1 MGSPQ
6 NRSIERKI
14 RIVILSISLISLFL
28 AFAGFLIY
36 EFVTARQRM
45 VTGLETTAQILGT
58 NCTAALTFE
67 NKQDATDVL
76 GALRSQPRIISA
88 AIFDRNNNLFATYV
102 RDQPSAIPSPA
113 FDSSGARF
121 SNDRLILCQ
130 PIVFDRVKIGT
141 IMLESDLQAMYQRF
155 TSYGGIVLLVLL
167 GSTAITFLSASKLLR
182 RISRPI
188 LDLAQTART
197 ISQNNDYSI
206 RATRTSDDETGSLA
220 DAINQMLTQIQER
233 GATLQRANEAMA
245 LEIAERK
252 RAEEA
257 LRLAH
262 DELEMRV
269 QERTAELSRI
279 NEELRQSEARF
290 RLMVSGVKDYAIL
303 MLDPEGRVI
312 SWNAGAERIKG
323 YRAEEIIGKHF
334 SCFYPADDQARDK
347 PAIALKTAVEQGR
360 FEDENWR
367 VRKDGTRLWANVV
380 ITPMHDEHGQLRGF
394 GKVSRD
400 MTDRKRA
407 EEEIR
412 TTRNVLDS
420 VIENMPN
427 MLFLKDAKDLR
438 FVRLNKAGEELLG
451 LTNQELIG
459 KNDYDF
465 FPKQEADFFV
475 SKDREVLR
483 DKRVHDIPEEPI
495 QTKHL
500 GLRYLHTK
508 KIALLDERGD
518 PRYLLGISEDIT
530 EQKEAELAKRQSEEL
545 FQKAFRSSPAGIFIS
560 RDADGTIIDVND
572 SYLRMIGH
580 TREEV
585 IGHTSAE
592 VGVTSLE
599 DVEKI
604 RKIFHEQGFAR
615 DLELVIRTR
624 SGKIIQ
630 SLTSLERIEIGG
642 SPALLSI
649 VYDITE
655 RKKAEGEILLL
666 NKELAK
672 RLTELDVVNRELEA
686 FSYSVS
692 HDLRAPLRSIDGF
705 SQALL
710 EDFEPVLN
718 DRGKD
723 YLKRVRTSSQRMAQ
737 LIDDLLNLSRIT
749 RAEMRHEKVNLSEIA
764 ETIATELQR
773 AQPDRRVEFRIAK
786 NVLAEGDPRLLRIVM
801 DNLMNNSW
809 KYTNK
814 RPAAVIEF
822 GINHQTDRPAF
833 FVRDDGAGF
842 EMKYAQK
849 LFGAFQRLH
858 GMDEFPG
865 SGIGLATVQR
875 IIHRHGGNIW
885 AEGKVDEG
893 ATFHFTL
900 S

>member
-1 MGSPQ
+1 
-6 NRSIERKI
+6 
-14 RIVILSISLISLFL
+14 
-28 AFAGFLIY
+28 
-36 EFVTARQRM
+36 
-45 VTGLETTAQILGT
+45 
-58 NCTAALTFE
+58 
-67 NKQDATDVL
+67 
-76 GALRSQPRIISA
+76 
-88 AIFDRNNNLFATYV
+88 
-102 RDQPSAIPSPA
+102 
-113 FDSSGARF
+113 
-121 SNDRLILCQ
+121 
-130 PIVFDRVKIGT
+130 
-141 IMLESDLQAMYQRF
+141 
-155 TSYGGIVLLVLL
+155 
-167 GSTAITFLSASKLLR
+167 
-182 RISRPI
+182 
-188 LDLAQTART
+188 
-197 ISQNNDYSI
+197 
-206 RATRTSDDETGSLA
+206 
-220 DAINQMLTQIQER
+220 
-233 GATLQRANEAMA
+233 
-245 LEIAERK
+245 
-252 RAEEA
+252 
-257 LRLAH
+257 
-262 DELEMRV
+262 
-269 QERTAELSRI
+269 
-279 NEELRQSEARF
+279 
-290 RLMVSGVKDYAIL
+290 
-303 MLDPEGRVI
+303 
-312 SWNAGAERIKG
+312 
-323 YRAEEIIGKHF
+323 
-334 SCFYPADDQARDK
+334 
-347 PAIALKTAVEQGR
+347 
-360 FEDENWR
+360 
-367 VRKDGTRLWANVV
+367 
-380 ITPMHDEHGQLRGF
+380 
-394 GKVSRD
+394 
-400 MTDRKRA
+400 
-407 EEEIR
+407 
-412 TTRNVLDS
+412 
-420 VIENMPN
+420 
-427 MLFLKDAKDLR
+427 
-438 FVRLNKAGEELLG
+438 
-451 LTNQELIG
+451 
-459 KNDYDF
+459 
-465 FPKQEADFFV
+465 
-475 SKDREVLR
+475 
-483 DKRVHDIPEEPI
+483 
-495 QTKHL
+495 
-500 GLRYLHTK
+500 
-508 KIALLDERGD
+508 
-518 PRYLLGISEDIT
+518 
-530 EQKEAELAKRQSEEL
+530 
-545 FQKAFRSSPAGIFIS
+545 
-560 RDADGTIIDVND
+560 
-572 SYLRMIGH
+572 
-580 TREEV
+580 
-585 IGHTSAE
+585 
-592 VGVTSLE
+592 
-599 DVEKI
+599 
-604 RKIFHEQGFAR
+604 
-615 DLELVIRTR
+615 
-624 SGKIIQ
+624 
-630 SLTSLERIEIGG
+630 LERIEIGG